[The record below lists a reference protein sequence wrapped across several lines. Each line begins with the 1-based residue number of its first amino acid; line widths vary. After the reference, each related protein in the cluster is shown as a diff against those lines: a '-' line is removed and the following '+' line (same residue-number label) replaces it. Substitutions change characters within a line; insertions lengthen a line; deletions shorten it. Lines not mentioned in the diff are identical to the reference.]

1 MSQVKQLAKETAIYG
16 VSSIVGRFLNWLLVP
31 LYTKKLFEVADY
43 GIVTNLYAWTALL
56 IIVLTY
62 GMETSFFRYS
72 GAKGEDHHKVYGTSL
87 SALFTSSTL
96 FALVV
101 VFFRHDIAAFL
112 GYQQLGHLIAMMGI
126 MVAMD
131 AFLCIPF
138 ARLRFEKRPIK
149 FAVLKFIN
157 VFLNIGANLFFIL
170 LCPYL
175 LEKYPDAAFLSFYD
189 YSKQVD
195 YIIFSNFLASSVMLI
210 LLIPEYFKVKW
221 TFDKLLFKRMF
232 SYAFPILIVGIAGV
246 VNQSGDKILY
256 PFLIEDASVAQTEL
270 GIYGA
275 NYKVAII
282 MVMFIQAF
290 RFAFE
295 PFIFNQAGGKK
306 DHKTYADVMRFFVIF
321 CMLIFLGVTLYIDI
335 VKLLIDPK
343 YYAGLKVVPIVLMA
357 HFFFGIFFNLS
368 LWYKLT
374 DKTRYGAYMAIMGAV
389 ITLSINII
397 FVPHYGYMAS
407 AWANLAC
414 YSSMMLVSYILMQK
428 FYPISYDL
436 GKIALYVLVGLGVFF
451 LDKKIVPPNVFLD
464 YLYSTL
470 LFLGYLLFC
479 LANERDLRRFLA
491 SFLKRFV

>member
-56 IIVLTY
+56 VILLTY

-72 GAKGEDHHKVYGTSL
+72 GADGEDDKKVYGTSL
-87 SALFTSSTL
+87 TALFSSSSL
-96 FALVV
+96 FALLL
-101 VFFRHDIAAFL
+101 VFFRNEAAGFL
-112 GYQQLGHLIAMMGI
+112 GYEKLGHLIAMMAI

-131 AFLCIPF
+131 AFLCMPF

-170 LCPYL
+170 LCPLL
-175 LEKYPDAAFLSFYD
+175 LEKHPNTAWLSFYD
-189 YSKQVD
+189 FDKQVD
-195 YIIFSNFLASSVMLI
+195 YIIFSNFLASSVMML
-210 LLIPEYFKVKW
+210 LLIPEYLKVRW
-221 TFDKLLFKRMF
+221 SFDKALFKKMF
-232 SYAFPILIVGIAGV
+232 HYAFPILIVGIAGV
-246 VNQSGDKILY
+246 INQSGDKILY
-256 PFLIEDASVAQTEL
+256 PFLIKNQEVAQTEL

-295 PFIFNQAGGKK
+295 PFIFNQNGGKK
-306 DHKTYADVMRFFVIF
+306 DNKTYAEVMRFFVIF

-374 DKTRYGAYMAIMGAV
+374 DRTRYGAYMAIMGAI
-389 ITLSINII
+389 ITILINII
-397 FVPHYGYMAS
+397 FVPRYGYMAS
-407 AWANLAC
+407 AWANFAC
-414 YSSMMLVSYILMQK
+414 YSSMMLASYILMQK
-428 FYPISYDL
+428 FYPIRYDL
-436 GKIALYVLVGLGVFF
+436 KKITIYVAVGLGIFF
-451 LDKKIVPPNVFLD
+451 FDKAIMLNTSFLN
-464 YLYSTL
+464 YLLSTVL
-470 LFLGYLLFC
+470 IGGYLLFC
-479 LANERDLRRFLA
+479 IVNEKE
-491 SFLKRFV
+491 LKKLIFRK